1 MAILTR
7 SELDELANQYG
18 LPVRQLVEA
27 QEVMLFTGVS
37 HDEIRSKLP
46 QICDDANV
54 FADGN
59 AIGMFDRLLKGFI
72 ALVEARNSPNG

>member
-27 QEVMLFTGVS
+27 QGVMLFIGVS

-46 QICDDANV
+46 QMCDDARV

-59 AIGMFDRLLKGFI
+59 AIGMFDRLLKGFM
-72 ALVEARNSPNG
+72 AHVEARNSPDG